1 MFDELHKYKN
11 KGHFFFKKGQL
22 FSQESKN
29 VPDKQGVYYIFRLAQ
44 HKVDMVYIGK
54 SETIEQNGEYINQSL
69 REMFDNKRQNV
80 KRQVFFEQKMI
91 EEDIEALDIYW
102 FVTFDEKHQD
112 LPEYAKGLI
121 MQSYFET
128 FGELPPW
135 NEEYQ
140 ET

>member
-11 KGHFFFKKGQL
+11 KGHFFFKKGQQL
-22 FSQESKN
+22 SQESKN

-69 REMFDNKRQNV
+69 REMFDNKQQNV

-102 FVTFDEKHQD
+102 FVTFDENHNDIPQYV
-112 LPEYAKGLI
+112 EGLI
-121 MQSYFET
+121 MQRYFET

-135 NEEYQ
+135 NKEY
-140 ET
+140 